1 MIQKEQKILSDITI
15 FEKYAKYNAS
25 LSRRET
31 WEEIVSR
38 YLTMMTTKHP
48 NLADEISKYGKLI
61 YEQKILP
68 SMRALQFAG
77 TAIEANES
85 RIYNC
90 AFLPIDNVLAFSETM
105 FLLLGGTGVG
115 YSVQYEDVAKLNP
128 ITKPLKSKKF
138 IIEDSI
144 EGWADAVKALM
155 KSYLGNGKT
164 LKPRFDFSRI
174 RPKGARLVTAGGKAP
189 GPEPLKVCLFLI
201 ETILD
206 RKENGEHLKPI
217 EAHDILCH
225 IANAVLAGG
234 IRRAAMI
241 ALFSPSDKEML
252 TCKHG
257 NWYELNEQRGRAN
270 NSAVLL
276 RSETSYELFSE
287 IFHLT
292 ETSYSGEPGISWTNN
307 KSWGFNPCH
316 EISLRPF
323 QFCNLC
329 EINVSNISTQE
340 ELNYR
345 AEAAAFFGTLQA
357 SFTDFHY
364 LRNIWQETTEK
375 EALIGVGMTGIASGY
390 ILKLNETEAANIVKE
405 TNKKYS
411 AILNIN
417 QAARTT
423 TIKPSGSTSC
433 VLGTSSGIHA
443 WHNDYYL
450 RRIRISK
457 NSMLDIYLR
466 MYLPEFIED
475 DNFKINQSIIKIPQK
490 APENSIFRTET
501 TFDLLD
507 RVMRFNKNWVQQGHN
522 SGENYNNVSA
532 TLSIRS
538 DEWKNV
544 RDYLW
549 ENRENYSGIS
559 MLPYDGGT
567 YEQAPFEDISKE
579 EYEKLVARLGQ
590 IDMTKVIELDDETTL
605 STEAACAGGTC
616 SV

>member
-1 MIQKEQKILSDITI
+1 MIQKEQEILSNVTI
-15 FEKYAKYNAS
+15 FEKYAKFKPEFA
-25 LSRRET
+25 RRET
-31 WEEIVSR
+31 WNELVSR
-38 YLTMMTTKHP
+38 YLEMMLKTHP
-48 NLADEISKYGKLI
+48 TLESEIKNYGQFI
-61 YEQKILP
+61 YDKKILP

-77 TAIEANES
+77 NAIEANES

-115 YSVQYEDVAKLNP
+115 YSVQYEDIAKLNP
-128 ITKPLKSKKF
+128 INKPIKSKKF
-138 IIEDSI
+138 IVEDSI
-144 EGWADAVKALM
+144 EGWADAVKVLM
-155 KSYLGNGKT
+155 KSYLGNGKN
-164 LKPRFDFSRI
+164 LKPRFDFSRV

-189 GPEPLKVCLFLI
+189 GPEPLKTCLFLV
-201 ETILD
+201 ETILE
-206 RKENGEHLKPI
+206 RKQNGEFLAPI

-241 ALFSPSDKEML
+241 ALFSPEDKEML

-276 RSETSYELFSE
+276 RSETTYELFSE

-292 ETSYSGEPGISWTNN
+292 EVSNAGEPGISWTNDR
-307 KSWGFNPCH
+307 SWGFNPCH

-329 EINVSNISTQE
+329 EINVSNIKTQE
-340 ELNYR
+340 DFNAR

-364 LRNIWQETTEK
+364 LRSIWQETTEK
-375 EALIGVGMTGIASGY
+375 EALIGIGMTGIASGN
-390 ILKLNETEAANIVKE
+390 ILKLNEIEAANVVKSVNE
-405 TNKKYS
+405 RYAK
-411 AILNIN
+411 ILGIN

-443 WHNDYYL
+443 WHNEYYL
-450 RRIRISK
+450 RRIRIAK
-457 NSMLDIYLR
+457 NSMLDVYLR
-466 MYLPEFIED
+466 INLPEFIED
-475 DNFKINQSIIKIPQK
+475 DKFKINQSIISIPQK
-490 APENSIFRTET
+490 APEGSLFRTES
-501 TFDLLD
+501 TFDLLE
-507 RVMRFNKNWVQQGHN
+507 RVMRFNCDWVQEGHN
-522 SGENYNNVSA
+522 SGVNFNNVSA
-532 TLSIRS
+532 TLSIREG
-538 DEWKNV
+538 EWDQV

-549 ENRENYSGIS
+549 DNRENYSGIS

-567 YEQAPFEDISKE
+567 YEQAPFEDITKE
-579 EYEKLVARLGQ
+579 KYEELVVRLHEIDITQ
-590 IDMTKVIELDDETTL
+590 IIELDDETNLTG
-605 STEAACAGGTC
+605 EAACAGGLC
-616 SV
+616 SI

>member
-1 MIQKEQKILSDITI
+1 MIQKEQEILSNVTI
-15 FEKYAKYNAS
+15 FEKYAKFKPEFA
-25 LSRRET
+25 RRET
-31 WEEIVSR
+31 WNELVSR
-38 YLTMMTTKHP
+38 YLEMMLKTHP
-48 NLADEISKYGKLI
+48 TLESEIKNYGQFI
-61 YEQKILP
+61 YDKKILP

-77 TAIEANES
+77 NAIEANES

-115 YSVQYEDVAKLNP
+115 YSVQYEDIAKLNP
-128 ITKPLKSKKF
+128 INKPIKSKKF
-138 IIEDSI
+138 IVEDSI
-144 EGWADAVKALM
+144 EGWADAVKVLM
-155 KSYLGNGKT
+155 KSYLGNGKN
-164 LKPRFDFSRI
+164 LKPRFDFSRV

-189 GPEPLKVCLFLI
+189 GPEPLKTCLFLV
-201 ETILD
+201 ETILE
-206 RKENGEHLKPI
+206 RKQNGEFLAPI

-241 ALFSPSDKEML
+241 ALFSPEDKEML

-257 NWYELNEQRGRAN
+257 SWYELNEQRGRAN

-276 RSETSYELFSE
+276 RSETTYELFSE

-292 ETSYSGEPGISWTNN
+292 EVSNAGEPGISWTNDR
-307 KSWGFNPCH
+307 SWGFNPCH

-329 EINVSNISTQE
+329 EINVSNIQTQE
-340 ELNYR
+340 DLNVR

-364 LRNIWQETTEK
+364 LRSIWQETTEK
-375 EALIGVGMTGIASGY
+375 EALIGIGMTGIASGN
-390 ILKLNETEAANIVKE
+390 ILKLNEIEAANVVKSVNE
-405 TNKKYS
+405 KY
-411 AILNIN
+411 AKILGIN

-443 WHNDYYL
+443 WHNEYYL
-450 RRIRISK
+450 RRIRIAK
-457 NSMLDIYLR
+457 NSMLDVYLR
-466 MYLPEFIED
+466 INLPEFIED
-475 DNFKINQSIIKIPQK
+475 DKFKINQSIISIPQK
-490 APENSIFRTET
+490 APEGSLFRTES
-501 TFDLLD
+501 TFDLLE
-507 RVMRFNKNWVQQGHN
+507 RVMRFNCDWVQEGHN
-522 SGENYNNVSA
+522 SGVNFNNVSA
-532 TLSIRS
+532 TLSIREG
-538 DEWKNV
+538 EWDQV

-549 ENRENYSGIS
+549 DNRENYSGIS

-567 YEQAPFEDISKE
+567 YEQAPFEDITKE
-579 EYEKLVARLGQ
+579 KYEELVVRLHEIDITQ
-590 IDMTKVIELDDETTL
+590 IIELDDETNLTG
-605 STEAACAGGTC
+605 EAACAGGLC
-616 SV
+616 SI

>member
-1 MIQKEQKILSDITI
+1 MIQKEQKVLSDITI
-15 FEKYAKYNAS
+15 FEKYAKYKFGEA
-25 LSRRET
+25 RRET
-31 WEEIVSR
+31 WEELVSR
-38 YLTMMTTKHP
+38 YLAMMIEKHP
-48 NLADEISKYGKLI
+48 KLTEEINHYGQFI
-61 YEQKILP
+61 YDKKVLP

-77 TAIEANES
+77 EAIKANES

-115 YSVQYEDVAKLNP
+115 YSVQFQDIEKLNP
-128 ITKPLKSKKF
+128 INKPTKSKKF
-138 IIEDSI
+138 IVEDSI
-144 EGWADAVKALM
+144 EGWADAVKVLM
-155 KSYLGNGKT
+155 KSYIGNGKN

-189 GPEPLKVCLFLI
+189 GPEPLKTCLFLI
-201 ETILD
+201 ETILQ
-206 RKENGEHLKPI
+206 RKENGSFLTPI

-241 ALFSPSDKEML
+241 ALFSPEDKEML

-270 NSAVLL
+270 NSVVLL

-307 KSWGFNPCH
+307 RSWGFNPCH

-329 EINVSNISTQE
+329 EINVSDIETQD
-340 ELNYR
+340 ELNKR
-345 AEAAAFFGTLQA
+345 AECAAFFGTMQA

-364 LRNIWQETTEK
+364 LRSIWQETTEK
-375 EALIGVGMTGIASGY
+375 EALIGVGMTGIGSGK
-390 ILKLNETEAANIVKE
+390 ILKLDEAEAAEIVKSI
-405 TNKKYS
+405 NKKY
-411 AILNIN
+411 AEFLGIN

-443 WHNDYYL
+443 WHNNYYL
-450 RRIRISK
+450 RRMRIAK

-466 MYLPEFIED
+466 INLPEFIED
-475 DNFKINQSIIKIPQK
+475 DKFKVNQSIIAIPQK
-490 APENSIFRTET
+490 APKGSIYRTEST
-501 TFDLLD
+501 MDLLE
-507 RVMRFNKNWVQQGHN
+507 RVMRFNKNWVQKGHN
-522 SGENYNNVSA
+522 SGDNFNNVSA

-538 DEWKNV
+538 EEWGNV

-567 YEQAPFEDISKE
+567 YEQAPFEDITKE
-579 EYEKLVARLGQ
+579 KFEELIQRLDEVDVKK
-590 IDMTKVIELDDETTL
+590 IVELDDETNLTG
-605 STEAACAGGTC
+605 EAACAGGQC
-616 SV
+616 SI

>member
-1 MIQKEQKILSDITI
+1 MIQKEQKVLSDITV
-15 FEKYAKYNAS
+15 FEKYAKYKFGE
-25 LSRRET
+25 SRRET
-31 WEEIVSR
+31 WEELVSR
-38 YLTMMTTKHP
+38 YLEMMMEKHP
-48 NLADEISKYGKLI
+48 QLTEEINHYGKFI
-61 YEQKILP
+61 YEKKVLP

-77 TAIEANES
+77 EAIKANES

-115 YSVQYEDVAKLNP
+115 YSVQFQDVNKLNP
-128 ITKPLKSKKF
+128 INKPTKSKKF
-138 IIEDSI
+138 IVEDSI
-144 EGWADAVKALM
+144 EGWADAVKVLM
-155 KSYLGNGKT
+155 KSYIGNGKN

-189 GPEPLKVCLFLI
+189 GPEPLKTCLFLI
-201 ETILD
+201 ETILQ
-206 RKENGEHLKPI
+206 RKENGSFLTPI

-241 ALFSPSDKEML
+241 ALFSPEDKEML

-270 NSAVLL
+270 NSVVLL

-287 IFHLT
+287 VFHLT

-307 KSWGFNPCH
+307 RSWGFNPCH

-329 EINVSNISTQE
+329 EINVSDIETQD
-340 ELNYR
+340 ELNKR
-345 AEAAAFFGTLQA
+345 AECAAFFGTMQA

-364 LRNIWQETTEK
+364 LRSIWQETTEK
-375 EALIGVGMTGIASGY
+375 EALIGVGMTGIGSGN
-390 ILKLNETEAANIVKE
+390 ILKLNETEAAEIVKSI
-405 TNKKYS
+405 NKKY
-411 AILNIN
+411 AEVLGIN

-450 RRIRISK
+450 RRIRIAK

-466 MYLPEFIED
+466 INLPEFIED
-475 DNFKINQSIIKIPQK
+475 DKFKVNQSIISIPQK
-490 APENSIFRTET
+490 APENSIYRTEST
-501 TFDLLD
+501 MDLLE

-522 SGENYNNVSA
+522 SGDNFNNVSA
-532 TLSIRS
+532 TLSIRPE
-538 DEWKNV
+538 EWGNV

-567 YEQAPFEDISKE
+567 YEQAPFEDITKE
-579 EYEKLVARLGQ
+579 KFEELIKRLHE
-590 IDMTKVIELDDETTL
+590 IDVKKIVELDDETNLTG
-605 STEAACAGGTC
+605 EAACAGGQC
-616 SV
+616 SI

>member
-1 MIQKEQKILSDITI
+1 MIQKEQEILSNVTI
-15 FEKYAKYNAS
+15 FEKYAKFKPEFA
-25 LSRRET
+25 RRET
-31 WEEIVSR
+31 WNELVSR
-38 YLTMMTTKHP
+38 YLEMMTKSHP
-48 NLADEISKYGKLI
+48 TLTDEIKNYGQFI
-61 YEQKILP
+61 YDKKVLP

-77 TAIEANES
+77 NAIEANES

-115 YSVQYEDVAKLNP
+115 YSVQYEDIAKLNP
-128 ITKPLKSKKF
+128 INKPIKSKKF
-138 IIEDSI
+138 IVEDSI

-155 KSYLGNGKT
+155 KSYLGNGKN
-164 LKPRFDFSRI
+164 LKPRFDFSRV

-189 GPEPLKVCLFLI
+189 GPEPLKTCLFLV
-201 ETILD
+201 ETILE
-206 RKENGEHLKPI
+206 RKQNGEFLVPI

-241 ALFSPSDKEML
+241 ALFSPEDKAML

-257 NWYELNEQRGRAN
+257 AWYELNEQRGRAN
-270 NSAVLL
+270 NSVVLL
-276 RSETSYELFSE
+276 RSETAYELFSE

-292 ETSYSGEPGISWTNN
+292 EVSNAGEPGISWTNDR
-307 KSWGFNPCH
+307 SWGFNPCH

-329 EINVSNISTQE
+329 EINVSNIQTQE
-340 ELNYR
+340 DLNAR

-364 LRNIWQETTEK
+364 LRSIWQETTEK
-375 EALIGVGMTGIASGY
+375 EALIGIGMTGIASGN
-390 ILKLNETEAANIVKE
+390 ILKLNEIETANIVKAVNE
-405 TNKKYS
+405 KY
-411 AILNIN
+411 AKILGIN

-443 WHNDYYL
+443 WHNEYYL
-450 RRIRISK
+450 RRIRIAK
-457 NSMLDIYLR
+457 NSMLDVYLR
-466 MYLPEFIED
+466 INLPEFIED
-475 DNFKINQSIIKIPQK
+475 DKFKVNQSIISIPQK
-490 APENSIFRTET
+490 APEGSLFRTES
-501 TFDLLD
+501 TFELLD
-507 RVMRFNKNWVQQGHN
+507 RVMRFNRNWVQEGHN
-522 SGENYNNVSA
+522 SGVNYNNVSA
-532 TLSIRS
+532 TLSIREG
-538 DEWKNV
+538 EWNQV

-549 ENRENYSGIS
+549 DNRENYSGIS

-567 YEQAPFEDISKE
+567 YEQAPFEDITKE
-579 EYEKLVARLGQ
+579 KYEELVVRLHEIDITQ
-590 IDMTKVIELDDETTL
+590 IIELDDETNLTG
-605 STEAACAGGTC
+605 EAACAGGLC
-616 SV
+616 SI

>member
-1 MIQKEQKILSDITI
+1 MIQKEQEILSNVTI
-15 FEKYAKYNAS
+15 FEKYAKFKPEFA
-25 LSRRET
+25 RRET
-31 WEEIVSR
+31 WNELVSR
-38 YLTMMTTKHP
+38 YLEMMLKTHP
-48 NLADEISKYGKLI
+48 TLESEIKNYGQFI
-61 YEQKILP
+61 YDKKILP

-77 TAIEANES
+77 NAIEANES

-115 YSVQYEDVAKLNP
+115 YSVQYEDIAKLNP
-128 ITKPLKSKKF
+128 INKPIKSKKF
-138 IIEDSI
+138 IVEDSI
-144 EGWADAVKALM
+144 EGWADAVKVLM
-155 KSYLGNGKT
+155 KSYLGNGKN
-164 LKPRFDFSRI
+164 LKPRFDFSRV

-189 GPEPLKVCLFLI
+189 GPEPLKTCLFLV
-201 ETILD
+201 ETILE
-206 RKENGEHLKPI
+206 RKQNGEFLAPI

-241 ALFSPSDKEML
+241 ALFSPEDKEML

-276 RSETSYELFSE
+276 RSETTYELFSE

-292 ETSYSGEPGISWTNN
+292 EVSNAGEPGISWTNDR
-307 KSWGFNPCH
+307 SWGFNPCH

-329 EINVSNISTQE
+329 EINVSNIQTQE
-340 ELNYR
+340 DLNVR

-364 LRNIWQETTEK
+364 LRSIWQETTEK
-375 EALIGVGMTGIASGY
+375 EALIGIGMTGIASGN
-390 ILKLNETEAANIVKE
+390 ILKLNEIEAANVVKSVNE
-405 TNKKYS
+405 KY
-411 AILNIN
+411 AKILGIN

-443 WHNDYYL
+443 WHNEYYL
-450 RRIRISK
+450 RRIRIAK
-457 NSMLDIYLR
+457 NSMLDVYLR
-466 MYLPEFIED
+466 INLPEFIED
-475 DNFKINQSIIKIPQK
+475 DKFKINQSIISIPQK
-490 APENSIFRTET
+490 APEGSLFRTES
-501 TFDLLD
+501 TFDLLE
-507 RVMRFNKNWVQQGHN
+507 RVMRFNCDWVQEGHN
-522 SGENYNNVSA
+522 SGVNFNNVSA
-532 TLSIRS
+532 TLSIREG
-538 DEWKNV
+538 EWDQV

-549 ENRENYSGIS
+549 DNRENYSGIS

-567 YEQAPFEDISKE
+567 YEQAPFEDITKE
-579 EYEKLVARLGQ
+579 KYEELVVRLHEIDITQ
-590 IDMTKVIELDDETTL
+590 IIELDDETNLTG
-605 STEAACAGGTC
+605 EAACAGGLC
-616 SV
+616 SI